1 VKLKKVTVK
10 LKYLDQEQISVT
22 LCDSTADR
30 YRFGFNG
37 MEKDNELKGVGNSLD
52 FAFRIYDSRLGRFL
66 SQDPLHQDYPWNSVY
81 AFAENSPISGI
92 DLEGLEYMN
101 ANQAKIE
108 MINGILKIKLEN
120 LSNPSKNAIG
130 NNNPKNWKPG
140 EIGVNLTIGKVA
152 FNLPNPQEGAVS
164 KMTSLDNSIGAPNP
178 TNITNPINYNRT
190 PPTAKS
196 TGQPDRRYKTN
207 YSVNTMT
214 PGGGSA
220 RGAGIFAVAVN
231 TLNWGLEAGLNWKI
245 NQDIKDVKYQVGRYA
260 PLIEKDLF
268 KAINRGM
275 IPDKYLNSTDL
286 SNIGNVI
293 LQGVNNTDN
302 ADIYNIGMDIYNNIS
317 KDNEIK
323 IEYRESGLDN
333 FPSQPIIVQPLQTD

>member
-1 VKLKKVTVK
+1 
-10 LKYLDQEQISVT
+10 
-22 LCDSTADR
+22 
-30 YRFGFNG
+30 
-37 MEKDNELKGVGNSLD
+37 
-52 FAFRIYDSRLGRFL
+52 
-66 SQDPLHQDYPWNSVY
+66 Y

-190 PPTAKS
+190 SPTAKS

-260 PLIEKDLF
+260 PLIEKD
-268 KAINRGM
+268 
-275 IPDKYLNSTDL
+275 
-286 SNIGNVI
+286 
-293 LQGVNNTDN
+293 
-302 ADIYNIGMDIYNNIS
+302 
-317 KDNEIK
+317 
-323 IEYRESGLDN
+323 
-333 FPSQPIIVQPLQTD
+333 